1 MEILAAFDLLGSLH
15 AAADL
20 AGCSHPPVARL
31 VAEREAGG
39 TAPRTSRPRLVDE
52 FLPKIEEWVDQST
65 GKIRADVAHDKLEA
79 MGFAGSER
87 SSRRAVAQVKKQYLL
102 GNARV
107 HRPWVAEPGLW
118 LQYDFGDGPVIDGH
132 RTVLFCAWLAWSRF
146 RIVIALRD
154 RTIPTVFAALDT
166 TFRLL
171 GGAPT
176 YVLTDNEKSVTI
188 EHVARIPVRN
198 QQVVAFARY
207 YGVTVHTCEVRDP
220 ASKGGVENTV
230 KLAKADIVPTDTN
243 LADQYDTFA
252 DLEAACRAF
261 MTAVNGRVHRTTK
274 RVPADMLEQ
283 ERARLHPVPA
293 LPHTVTFGETRTVAV
308 NTPMVSYQGGSYSVP
323 HRLLGETVWV
333 RVHGAGRDERVV
345 IVHVGDR
352 GAIEV
357 ARHRRAEPGSPQ
369 LDDAHFPPAPA
380 GAINREPRATSDA
393 EAAFLTLGDGAAL
406 WLKEAA
412 AQGSSRIRVKM
423 AHAVAIAKLTNP
435 ARVDWALGHAA
446 VHQRFGEGDLAS
458 ILAAN
463 LDPTRP
469 AARQAG
475 EDKSLTQGTA
485 GWAALGAA
493 PTDSL
498 VDSHRHNN
506 SHEYPEH
513 DGHNNSHPVEDNR

>member
-1 MEILAAFDLLGSLH
+1 
-15 AAADL
+15 
-20 AGCSHPPVARL
+20 
-31 VAEREAGG
+31 
-39 TAPRTSRPRLVDE
+39 
-52 FLPKIEEWVDQST
+52 
-65 GKIRADVAHDKLEA
+65 
-79 MGFAGSER
+79 
-87 SSRRAVAQVKKQYLL
+87 
-102 GNARV
+102 
-107 HRPWVAEPGLW
+107 
-118 LQYDFGDGPVIDGH
+118 
-132 RTVLFCAWLAWSRF
+132 LAWSRF

-308 NTPMVSYQGGSYSVP
+308 NTPMVSYQSGSYSVP

-345 IVHVGDR
+345 FVHVGDR
-352 GAIEV
+352 GASEV
-357 ARHRRAEPGSPQ
+357 ARHPRAEPGSPQ
-369 LDDAHFPPAPA
+369 IDDAHFPPAPA
-380 GAINREPRATSDA
+380 GAVNREPRAGTDA

-423 AHAVAIAKLTNP
+423 AHAVSIAKLTNP

-463 LDPTRP
+463 LEPTTTP
-469 AARQAG
+469 AARKAG

-485 GWAALGAA
+485 GWAALGAPSTNP
-493 PTDSL
+493 PT
-498 VDSHRHNN
+498 DSHRHNN
-506 SHEYPEH
+506 SHQYSTERSTIH
-513 DGHNNSHPVEDNR
+513 DLEDNR

>member
-1 MEILAAFDLLGSLH
+1 MEILAAFDLTGSLR

-20 AGCSHPPVARL
+20 AGCSHHTVARL
-31 VAEREAGG
+31 VAERDAGG
-39 TAPRTSRPRLVDE
+39 DGPPRVRRPRLIDE
-52 FLPKIEEWVDQST
+52 FLPKVEEWVELSN
-65 GKIRADVAHDKLEA
+65 GKIRADKAHDKLVA
-79 MGFAGSER
+79 MGFTGSER
-87 SSRRAVAQVKKQYLL
+87 SSRRTVAQIKKQFRL
-102 GNARV
+102 GNARI
-107 HRPWVAEPGLW
+107 HRPWVTEPGLW
-118 LQYDFGDGPVIDGH
+118 LQYDFGDGPVIDG
-132 RTVLFCAWLAWSRF
+132 RKTVLFCAWLAWSRF

-154 RTIPTVFAALDT
+154 RTIPTVFAALDAS
-166 TFRLL
+166 FRLL

-198 QQVVAFARY
+198 QQVVAFGRY

-252 DLEAACRAF
+252 DLEAACRSF
-261 MTAVNGRVHRTTK
+261 MATVNGRVHRTTK
-274 RVPADMLEQ
+274 RIPADMLEQ

-308 NTPMVSYQGGSYSVP
+308 NTPMVSFQGGSYSVP
-323 HRLLGETVWV
+323 HTLLGETVWV

-345 IVHVGDR
+345 FVHVGDR

-357 ARHRRAEPGSPQ
+357 ARHHRAEPGSPQ
-369 LDDAHFPPAPA
+369 IDDDHFPPTPA
-380 GAINREPRATSDA
+380 GALNREPKPGNDA

-423 AHAVAIAKLTNP
+423 AHAVSIAKLTNP

-463 LDPTRP
+463 LDPTLP
-469 AARQAG
+469 AALTAG

-493 PTDSL
+493 NNATPPTE
-498 VDSHRHNN
+498 SHSRNN
-506 SHEYPEH
+506 SQ
-513 DGHNNSHPVEDNR
+513 PVEDNR